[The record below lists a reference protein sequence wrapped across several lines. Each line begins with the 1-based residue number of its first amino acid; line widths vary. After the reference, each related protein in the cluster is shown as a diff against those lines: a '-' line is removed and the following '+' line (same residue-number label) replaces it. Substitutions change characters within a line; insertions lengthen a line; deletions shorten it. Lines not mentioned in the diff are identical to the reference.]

1 MRDINGLGTMVAAIN
16 GIIYKK
22 QIMVTDETTDINFVD
37 EIFIDQLFKTEQYMS
52 PNTKCMVQIG
62 LQYAWPDSDICPDF
76 TIVIMSGNKTL
87 VSSKQGLDDY
97 PGQINTAQVSFIML
111 DSSTIRV
118 KLTKTMTDVTRFRLY
133 VHSFIKID
141 AI

>member
-1 MRDINGLGTMVAAIN
+1 MRDINGLETMVAAIN
-16 GIIYKK
+16 GLMYTK
-22 QIMVTDETTDINFVD
+22 QIMVTTDTTDINFID
-37 EIFIDQLFKTEQYMS
+37 DIFIDQLFKTEQYLP

-62 LQYAWPDSDICPDF
+62 LQYEWPDSDICPDF

-111 DSSTIRV
+111 DSSNIRI

>member
-1 MRDINGLGTMVAAIN
+1 MRDINGLETMVAAIN
-16 GIIYKK
+16 GLMYTK
-22 QIMVTDETTDINFVD
+22 QIMVTDTTTDINFVD
-37 EIFIDQLFKTEQYMS
+37 GVYIDQLFKTEQYLP

-76 TIVIMSGNKTL
+76 IIVIMSGNKTL

-111 DSSTIRV
+111 DSSTIRI

-141 AI
+141 TI